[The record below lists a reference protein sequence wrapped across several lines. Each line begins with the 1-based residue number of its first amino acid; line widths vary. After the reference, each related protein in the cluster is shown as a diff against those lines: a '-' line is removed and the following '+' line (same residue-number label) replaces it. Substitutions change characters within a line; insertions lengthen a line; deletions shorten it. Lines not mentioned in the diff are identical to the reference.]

1 MGFWGLC
8 WFPLL
13 VLSLRPCRV
22 PWASIQSCLPYCSFC
37 SCMWFSPGCT
47 QTHLPEALFPE
58 SVCACAR
65 APHPWE
71 PSHAMGAAL
80 EKTEKK
86 QVEFLTL
93 PWHVPPSPLACSS
106 LRISRCDLDS
116 APQEARSASTESLL
130 VFLMKPFAL
139 VPPLLSFLLTF
150 GIEPC
155 PG

>member
-1 MGFWGLC
+1 MPAP
-8 WFPLL
+8 FPLL
-13 VLSLRPCRV
+13 FRRKLRSFRHGSAKPNLTSIHEDAGLIPGLSQWVKDPVWLWLWCRP
-22 PWASIQSCLPYCSFC
+22 AAI
-37 SCMWFSPGCT
+37 
-47 QTHLPEALFPE
+47 
-58 SVCACAR
+58 
-65 APHPWE
+65 APIRPLAWE